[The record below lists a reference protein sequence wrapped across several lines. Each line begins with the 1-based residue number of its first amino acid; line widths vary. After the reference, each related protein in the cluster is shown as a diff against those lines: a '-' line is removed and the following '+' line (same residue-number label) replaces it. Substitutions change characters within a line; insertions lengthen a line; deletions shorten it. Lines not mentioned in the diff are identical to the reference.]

1 MAYQYS
7 PWSKFGIYD
16 TSNPSS
22 FGTDFASASNGYN
35 SNTQSAAQDS
45 PLSGGGSSLSPFGLL
60 GQGIQDTVNIGFAI
74 YDRYQQKKANEQNQE
89 NWEKAFNFQKDQF
102 DYAKYANEN
111 ALQIHTAD
119 AAKAGLSPLVGLGSG
134 GFSAVG
140 GQSAEGQSASVSNP
154 QIGLGDMISTLIAQ
168 QNQYNIAKMQTESAQ
183 KIARN
188 NNETA
193 EAIASMQ
200 AKNQSEIASYN
211 RQTEEFIAGL
221 KNDTE
226 RKIARDQLNELKSYH
241 TGYLKHLNSV
251 KDNNFTQREE
261 QISQANRQMEQ
272 AQRQFDAQLKEAKDE
287 NDKKVAAIRYQTTMM
302 FWSSIIRSVLSSA
315 TSLATGGISQFW
327 QASPEDV
334 SRPMGF
340 GSDW

>member
-1 MAYQYS
+1 MAYSYS

-16 TSNPSS
+16 TNNPSS
-22 FGTDFASASNGYN
+22 FGTDYNSASNSYN
-35 SNTQSAAQDS
+35 SNTQTATQNS
-45 PLSGGGSSLSPFGLL
+45 PLSGGGNSLTPFGFL
-60 GQGIQDTVNIGFAI
+60 GQGIQDTVNLGFAI

-89 NWEKAFNFQKDQF
+89 NWEKAFNLQKDQF

-119 AAKAGLSPLVGLGSG
+119 ASKAGLSPLVGLGSG

-154 QIGLGDMISTLIAQ
+154 QVGIGDMISNLIAQ

-200 AKNQSEIASYN
+200 AQNQSEIASFN
-211 RQTEEFIAGL
+211 RQTEEYIAGL
-221 KNDTE
+221 KNETE
-226 RKIARDQLNELKSYH
+226 RKIARDQLNEIRSYH
-241 TGYLKHLNSV
+241 QGYLKHLASV
-251 KDNNFTQREE
+251 RNNNWSTKQEE
-261 QISQANRQMEQ
+261 ISNANRQMEQ
-272 AQRQFDAQLKEAKDE
+272 AQKQFDAQLKEAQDE

-302 FWSSIIRSVLSSA
+302 FWSSVIRSVLGSA

-327 QASPEDV
+327 SSPQGDN
-334 SRPMGF
+334 SHSFSF
-340 GSDW
+340 GD